1 MRSAVALAC
10 CGRLHEARVEGA
22 GDGRLLD
29 DAVRIARMQPVDQRD
44 DAARLVDD
52 GAQILAGPLLAR
64 AGDQHRLLEA
74 GVDQEVLQRAAGP

>member
-10 CGRLHEARVEGA
+10 WADCTRRGSNAP

-29 DAVRIARMQPVDQRD
+29 DAVRIARMQAVDERD

-64 AGDQHRLLEA
+64 AGDEHRLFEA
-74 GVDQEVLQRAAGP
+74 GVDQEVLQRRAGP